1 MEIPVSN
8 TQRVIYTAITDTI
21 GGRESGVARS
31 SDGVLDIRFSAPGSP
46 RIGTNPE
53 QLLSAG
59 WSASFA
65 SAIALAAFNRN
76 IAFAGEV
83 SIHAEVE
90 IEIDPVSYTL
100 SVRLHVRLPGIER
113 ALAQLLTAEARRLCP
128 FSSTIG
134 RGLAVAVDLD

>member
-1 MEIPVSN
+1 MSN
-8 TQRVIYTAITDTI
+8 TQRVIYIAMTDTI

-76 IAFAGEV
+76 VAFAGEV
-83 SIHAEVE
+83 SIQSEVE
-90 IEIDPVSYTL
+90 IEIEPGGYTL
-100 SVRLHVRLPGIER
+100 SVRLRVRLPGIER
-113 ALAQLLTAEARRLCP
+113 AMAQVLTAEARRLCP

-134 RGLAVAVDLD
+134 RGLAAVVDLD

>member
-1 MEIPVSN
+1 M
-8 TQRVIYTAITDTI
+8 IYTAMTDTI

-76 IAFAGEV
+76 VAFAGEV
-83 SIHAEVE
+83 SIQGEVGIE
-90 IEIDPVSYTL
+90 IEPDGYSL
-100 SVRLHVRLPGIER
+100 SVRLRVRLPGIER
-113 ALAQLLTAEARRLCP
+113 AMAQVLTAEARRLCP
-128 FSSTIG
+128 FSNTIG

>member
-1 MEIPVSN
+1 MSN
-8 TQRVIYTAITDTI
+8 TQRVIYTAMTDTI

-31 SDGVLDIRFSAPGSP
+31 SDGLLDIRFSAPGSL

-65 SAIALAAFNRN
+65 SAIALAAFNRKV
-76 IAFAGEV
+76 AFAGEV
-83 SIHAEVE
+83 SIQGEVE
-90 IEIDPVSYTL
+90 MEIEPGGYTL
-100 SVRLHVRLPGIER
+100 SVRLRVRLPGIER
-113 ALAQLLTAEARRLCP
+113 AMAQVLAAEARRLCP

>member
-1 MEIPVSN
+1 M
-8 TQRVIYTAITDTI
+8 TDTI

-31 SDGVLDIRFSAPGSP
+31 SDGVLDISFSAPGSP

-76 IAFAGEV
+76 VAFAGEV
-83 SIHAEVE
+83 SIQGKVE
-90 IEIDPVSYTL
+90 IEIEPGGYTL
-100 SVRLHVRLPGIER
+100 CVRLRVRLPGIER
-113 ALAQLLTAEARRLCP
+113 AMAQVLTAEARRLCP